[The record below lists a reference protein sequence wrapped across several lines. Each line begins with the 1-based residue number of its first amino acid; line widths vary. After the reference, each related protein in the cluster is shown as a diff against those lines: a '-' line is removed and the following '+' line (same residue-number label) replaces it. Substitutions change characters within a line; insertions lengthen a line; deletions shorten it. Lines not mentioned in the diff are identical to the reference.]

1 MKTDEGDEIKNQ
13 IETLNREK
21 TGKPLDEK
29 KQITS
34 KVVELKK
41 QLLTIDD
48 AKVTIEAKL
57 QELNTAGCRQGDINE
72 RLSSLATTKI
82 SASDIRPNIAAPP
95 PKKPKKQ
102 KGLNQK
108 MAEELK
114 KQLQPK
120 KKKQNRKISDTDA
133 SEDSS
138 NDKPKKKKARTTDEL
153 TQPKVPIVPDRKIP
167 KKKPIDVSPQKDSK
181 KPYVTPLDQV
191 LGSKKKDEPKK
202 APAQPVKR
210 EKRNES
216 KEDAPDI
223 PDPETST
230 NRRQR
235 TSGAARGVNDI
246 RGGSTFHR

>member
-1 MKTDEGDEIKNQ
+1 MN
-13 IETLNREK
+13 
-21 TGKPLDEK
+21 
-29 KQITS
+29 
-34 KVVELKK
+34 
-41 QLLTIDD
+41 
-48 AKVTIEAKL
+48 
-57 QELNTAGCRQGDINE
+57 
-72 RLSSLATTKI
+72 
-82 SASDIRPNIAAPP
+82 
-95 PKKPKKQ
+95 
-102 KGLNQK
+102 
-108 MAEELK
+108 
-114 KQLQPK
+114 PK

-191 LGSKKKDEPKK
+191 LGSQKKDEPKK
-202 APAQPVKR
+202 APAQPAAKR
-210 EKRNES
+210 EQRNES

-230 NRRQR
+230 HRRQR

-246 RGGSTFHR
+246 RGGTTMHRYKLKKIITSTSS